1 MVMTLCVYN
10 LPNKTYDID
19 DIDMVLNTEGFDLG

>member
-10 LPNKTYDID
+10 LPKKTYDIY
-19 DIDMVLNTEGFDLG
+19 DIGIVLNAEGFDLG